1 MRPDSIKGNIFSL
14 QNASLRTK
22 ALAPLIVSL
31 LLTLIISG
39 YGLWEFNQLNASVQ
53 NINNISLKGTSYI
66 YQAEVYLSHSLLDI
80 GGTILTTD
88 SSTIAAGILSIQN
101 DMAAVTSA
109 AQNYAKLN
117 LTSQESIDLS
127 AFNTSF
133 TAWGA
138 VVTSS
143 IQSLQSTDPKVH
155 IALAQQLPTSISAS
169 YNAAV
174 TPLESLAKLQNAQAN
189 AISSAATSQ
198 LQTAQVVFIII
209 LLMSIILNILLGT
222 MFANSIV
229 KPLQQLTETLNSAA
243 SGQLNDQSDLIKKYP
258 PSNEIGVMA
267 HSLYNLI
274 NSMRTLVTKLK
285 TMSLTMK
292 DSARQVIAS
301 SEQTGQAI
309 AQVSETIQQVSIGAL
324 DQTTKLSGAAHD
336 VEQLFE
342 QSEVLQKFSLDTK
355 NVMAQLKN
363 TISETSGRVQSLGA
377 RSEQIGTI
385 IETINEIAEQTN
397 LLALNAAIEAARAG
411 EHGRGFAVVAD
422 EVRKLAERS
431 SSSTKEIGAIINET
445 QKETSLAVKTM
456 RENVV
461 HVEDGVDKVTQNSS
475 IINEIKDNA
484 QRVNDTLASV
494 ASVSEENSS
503 AAEQVSSAS
512 EEMGAQAEEVLASI
526 HIFEDMAN
534 DLEQLVS
541 QFRLDETGYANGAKI
556 SSFARNKA
564 A

>member
-1 MRPDSIKGNIFSL
+1 MRPDSKKGNIFSL

-31 LLTLIISG
+31 LLTLVISG

-53 NINNISLKGTSYI
+53 NINNRSLKGTSDI

-88 SSTIAAGILSIQN
+88 PSTIAAGILSIQN
-101 DMAAVTSA
+101 DMATVTSA
-109 AQNYAKLN
+109 TQDYAKLN
-117 LTSQESIDLS
+117 LTSQESTDLS

-133 TAWGA
+133 SAWNS

-143 IQSLQSTDPKVH
+143 IQSLQSPDPKVH
-155 IALAQQLPTSISAS
+155 LALAQQLPTTISSS

-174 TPLESLAKLQNAQAN
+174 TPLQSLAKLQDAQA
-189 AISSAATSQ
+189 ASISSGATSQ
-198 LQTAQVVFIII
+198 LQTAQIVFLIII
-209 LLMSIILNILLGT
+209 LMSIVLNILLGT

-229 KPLQQLTETLNSAA
+229 KPLQRLTSTLNSAA
-243 SGQLNDQSDLIKKYP
+243 SGQLNDQSELIQKYP
-258 PSNEIGVMA
+258 PTNEIGVMA
-267 HSLYNLI
+267 QSLYNLI
-274 NSMRTLVTKLK
+274 NAMRTLVTKLK
-285 TMSLTMK
+285 SMSQTMK

-309 AQVSETIQQVSIGAL
+309 SQVSQTIQQVSLGAQ

-355 NVMAQLKN
+355 DVMAQLKN

-541 QFRLDETGYANGAKI
+541 QFRLDEAGNSAKI
-556 SSFARNKA
+556 SSFTRKKIA
-564 A
+564 